1 MVMKNA
7 LPQTVITLSL
17 PPWLERALPPP
28 GTAFPAVEDRM
39 RFVIGLAE
47 QNIAAGTGGPFA
59 AAVFNGGTG
68 RLITAG
74 VNLVISLNSSIAHA
88 EIIAI
93 MLAQQR
99 AGTYDLGG
107 GGMPP
112 LELVTSTE
120 PCAMCLGAIPWSG
133 VRRLV
138 CGATGEDVTGIGFDE
153 GAKPARWQRELEER
167 GIAVVQSVCR
177 AEAAAVLRRYA
188 EQGGMIYNARQG
200 DRP

>member
-1 MVMKNA
+1 MKKA

-17 PPWLERALPPP
+17 PPWLENALPSPD
-28 GTAFPAVEDRM
+28 TAFPAVEDRM

-59 AAVFNGGTG
+59 AAVFDGGTG

-74 VNLVISLNSSIAHA
+74 VNLVTSLNISIAHA

-99 AGTYDLGG
+99 AATYDLGG
-107 GGMPP
+107 RGMPP

-133 VRRLV
+133 VRYLI

-153 GAKPARWQRELEER
+153 GAKPAGWQQELEER
-167 GIAVVQSVCR
+167 GIAVVQNVCR
-177 AEAAAVLRRYA
+177 AEAAAVLKRYA

-200 DRP
+200 QRP

>member
-1 MVMKNA
+1 MKKA

-17 PPWLERALPPP
+17 PPWLESALPPQD
-28 GTAFPAVEDRM
+28 TVFPAVEDRM

-107 GGMPP
+107 DGMPP

-133 VRRLV
+133 VRRLI

-153 GAKPARWQRELEER
+153 GAKPAGWQRELEER
-167 GIAVVQSVCR
+167 GIAVVQNVCR

-200 DRP
+200 ERP

>member
-138 CGATGEDVTGIGFDE
+138 FGATGEDVAGIGFDE

-167 GIAVVQSVCR
+167 EIAVVQSVCR

-200 DRP
+200 ERP

>member
-1 MVMKNA
+1 MAMNKA

-17 PPWLERALPPP
+17 PPWLESALPPP
-28 GTAFPAVEDRM
+28 DTAFTAVEDRM

-68 RLITAG
+68 RLMTAG

-112 LELVTSTE
+112 LELVTSSE

-133 VRRLV
+133 VRRLI

-153 GAKPARWQRELEER
+153 GAKPAGWQRELEER
-167 GIAVVQSVCR
+167 GIAVVQNVCR
-177 AEAAAVLRRYA
+177 AEAAAVLRRYV

-200 DRP
+200 ERP

>member
-1 MVMKNA
+1 MAMNKA
-7 LPQTVITLSL
+7 LSPTVITLSL
-17 PPWLERALPPP
+17 PPWLESALPPP
-28 GTAFPAVEDRM
+28 DTAFPAVEDRM
-39 RFVIGLAE
+39 HFVIGLAE

-68 RLITAG
+68 RFMTAG
-74 VNLVISLNSSIAHA
+74 VNLVTSLNSSIAHA

-107 GGMPP
+107 IGMPP
-112 LELVTSTE
+112 LELVTSSE

-133 VRRLV
+133 VRRLI

-153 GAKPARWQRELEER
+153 GAKPAGWQRELEER
-167 GIAVVQSVCR
+167 GIAVVQNVCR
-177 AEAAAVLRRYA
+177 AEAVAVLRRYA
-188 EQGGMIYNARQG
+188 EQGGMIYNALQG
-200 DRP
+200 ERP

>member
-1 MVMKNA
+1 MKKA

-17 PPWLERALPPP
+17 PPWLESALPPSD
-28 GTAFPAVEDRM
+28 TAFPAVEDRM

-133 VRRLV
+133 VRRLI

-153 GAKPARWQRELEER
+153 GAKPAGWQRELEER
-167 GIAVVQSVCR
+167 GIAVVQNVCR

-200 DRP
+200 ERP

>member
-1 MVMKNA
+1 MNKA

-28 GTAFPAVEDRM
+28 DRAFPAVEDRM
-39 RFVIGLAE
+39 RFVIGLAQ

-59 AAVFNGGTG
+59 AAVFHGGTG

-107 GGMPP
+107 GGLPP
-112 LELVTSTE
+112 LELVSSTE
-120 PCAMCLGAIPWSG
+120 PCAMCLGALPWSG

-138 CGATGEDVTGIGFDE
+138 CGATGEDVAGIGFDE
-153 GAKPARWQRELEER
+153 GAKPPGWQRELEER
-167 GIAVVQSVCR
+167 GIAVVQNVCR

-188 EQGGMIYNARQG
+188 DQGGIIYNARQG
-200 DRP
+200 ERP

>member
-1 MVMKNA
+1 MAMKNA
-7 LPQTVITLSL
+7 LPQNVITLFL

-28 GTAFPAVEDRM
+28 ETAFPAVEDRM
-39 RFVIGLAE
+39 RLVIGLAG

-59 AAVFNGGTG
+59 AAVFNYGTG

-74 VNLVISLNSSIAHA
+74 VNLVTSLNSSVAHA

-93 MLAQQR
+93 MLAQQW
-99 AGTYDLGG
+99 AGNYDLGG
-107 GGMPP
+107 GGLPP
-112 LELVTSTE
+112 LELVSSTE

-138 CGATGEDVTGIGFDE
+138 CGAAGEDVTGIGFDE

-167 GIAVVQSVCR
+167 GISVVQNVCR
-177 AEAAAVLRRYA
+177 AEAAGVLRRYA
-188 EQGGMIYNARQG
+188 EHGGIIYNARRG
-200 DRP
+200 KGV

>member
-1 MVMKNA
+1 MAMNKA
-7 LPQTVITLSL
+7 LPQTIITLSL
-17 PPWLERALPPP
+17 PPWLESALPLPD
-28 GTAFPAVEDRM
+28 TAFPAVEDRM

-68 RLITAG
+68 RLMTAG
-74 VNLVISLNSSIAHA
+74 VNLVTSLNTSIAHA

-107 GGMPP
+107 IGMPP
-112 LELVTSTE
+112 LELVTSSE

-133 VRRLV
+133 VRRLI
-138 CGATGEDVTGIGFDE
+138 CGATGKDVTGIGFDE
-153 GAKPARWQRELEER
+153 GAKPVGWQRELEER
-167 GIAVVQSVCR
+167 GIAVVQNVCR
-177 AEAAAVLRRYA
+177 AEAVAVLRCYA

-200 DRP
+200 ERS

>member
-1 MVMKNA
+1 MAMNKA

-17 PPWLERALPPP
+17 PPWLESAMPPP
-28 GTAFPAVEDRM
+28 DTAFPAVEDRM

-59 AAVFNGGTG
+59 AAVFNGETG
-68 RLITAG
+68 RLLTAG

-112 LELVTSTE
+112 LELVTSSE

-133 VRRLV
+133 VRRLI

-153 GAKPARWQRELEER
+153 GAKPAGWQRELEER
-167 GIAVVQSVCR
+167 GITVVQDVCR

-200 DRP
+200 ERP

>member
-7 LPQTVITLSL
+7 LPQNVITLSL

-28 GTAFPAVEDRM
+28 DTAFPTVEDRM

-68 RLITAG
+68 RLIAVG
-74 VNLVISLNSSIAHA
+74 VNLVTFLNSSVAHA
-88 EIIAI
+88 EIIAT
-93 MLAQQR
+93 MLAQQS

-107 GGMPP
+107 YGLPP
-112 LELVTSTE
+112 LELVSSTE
-120 PCAMCLGAIPWSG
+120 PCAMCMGAIPWSG

-138 CGATGEDVTGIGFDE
+138 CGAAGEDVTNIGFDE
-153 GAKPARWQRELEER
+153 GAKPVEWQRELEVR
-167 GIAVVQSVCR
+167 GIAVVRNVCR
-177 AEAAAVLRRYA
+177 AEAVAVLRRYA
-188 EQGGMIYNARQG
+188 EQDGIIYNARQG
-200 DRP
+200 KGL

>member
-1 MVMKNA
+1 M
-7 LPQTVITLSL
+7 
-17 PPWLERALPPP
+17 
-28 GTAFPAVEDRM
+28 
-39 RFVIGLAE
+39 VIGLAE

-59 AAVFNGGTG
+59 AAVFNSGTG
-68 RLITAG
+68 QLIAVG
-74 VNLVISLNSSIAHA
+74 VNLVTSLNSSVAHA

-107 GGMPP
+107 GGLPL
-112 LELVTSTE
+112 LELVSSAE

-133 VRRLV
+133 VRRLI

-153 GAKPARWQRELEER
+153 GAKPPGWQRELEER
-167 GIAVVQSVCR
+167 GIEVVQNICR
-177 AEAAAVLRRYA
+177 TDAAAVLRRYA

-200 DRP
+200 E